1 MRIRK
6 NGFACINTW
15 SWVSEGDN
23 SVMLWSFRTLL
34 RKKCEFCDI
43 FSNYGPESYILLCIY
58 IIYTFI
64 YIYVKTIYSHSH
76 FVHGN
81 ITFHDVYFLQ
91 ATCGSSFSRCDAIV
105 IIIHI
110 IFLLVH
116 GFFFFIAYFS
126 IYKVCIRRNG
136 KNDLVRMKNTSHEC
150 YMNREM
156 NEI

>member
-1 MRIRK
+1 M
-6 NGFACINTW
+6 
-15 SWVSEGDN
+15 
-23 SVMLWSFRTLL
+23 SFVIFFQTMDQNLIFYFVYTL
-34 RKKCEFCDI
+34 
-43 FSNYGPESYILLCIY
+43 YIHL
-58 IIYTFI
+58 